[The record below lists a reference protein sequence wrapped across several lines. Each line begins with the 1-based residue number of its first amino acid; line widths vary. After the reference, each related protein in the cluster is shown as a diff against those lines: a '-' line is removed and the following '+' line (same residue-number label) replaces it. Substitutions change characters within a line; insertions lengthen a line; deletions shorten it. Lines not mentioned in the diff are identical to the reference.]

1 MSLLQ
6 RLATRIEYNWYQP
19 AWKNAWLLPLWL
31 LVVPVVWFK
40 RRRFLHQPPAAQRVP
55 VVVVGNL
62 TVGGTGKTPLITL
75 LVERARALGLT
86 PAVISRGYGGKAA
99 QYPLFVTA
107 ETPVSA
113 SGDEPALLFRRLQCP
128 VVVDPQRA
136 RAALLAAQQ
145 ADIIFSDDGLQHYA
159 LARDAELV
167 VVDGQRNVG
176 NGWLLPVGPLREPLS
191 RLRTVDQVLVN
202 GADFTVEPMALINA
216 HSGELLPLSALQGQR
231 VDAVAG
237 IGNPQRFY
245 RTLQSLGAEVTEHSF
260 ADHYAFTAQ
269 DFAFSQPQ
277 RMLVMTEKDWVK
289 CQSFAA
295 DHWWYLQV
303 GAVATPAV
311 QQQLDQLLQRLA
323 SGRASCPSGEHHG

>member
-1 MSLLQ
+1 MSVLQ
-6 RLATRIEYNWYQP
+6 RLATRIEHNWYQP

-31 LVVPVVWFK
+31 LVAPLVWFK
-40 RRRFLHQPPAAQRVP
+40 RRWFLRQPPAANTVP

-86 PAVISRGYGGKAA
+86 PAIISRGYGGKAA
-99 QYPLFVTA
+99 QYPLLLTA

-136 RAALLAAQQ
+136 RAAQVAARQ

-191 RLRTVDQVLVN
+191 RLRTVDQILVN
-202 GADFTVEPMALINA
+202 GADFSVEPVALINA
-216 HSGELLPLSALQGQR
+216 CTGQSLPLTALQGQG

-245 RTLQSLGAEVTEHSF
+245 RTLQELGAQVTEHSF

-269 DFAFSQPQ
+269 DFAFAQPQ

-289 CQSFAA
+289 CRDFAA
-295 DHWWYLQV
+295 DYWWYLQV
-303 GAVATPAV
+303 GAMATPAV
-311 QQQLDQLLQRLA
+311 QQQLDQLLLRLA
-323 SGRASCPSGEHHG
+323 SGRAQRSSGEHHG